1 VTGNDRVGGLVG
13 WNDGEVTNCYADGTV
28 AGSNSTGG
36 LIGLAGDPSYASI
49 SHFSGTVTGNDRV
62 GGLAGWNDGG
72 TLINCYAA
80 GTVTGSNSTGG
91 LMGWSNGTVSSCW
104 ATGSVTGSNCTGG
117 LVGSNEGTVD
127 NSYST
132 GSVVGNDTVGG
143 LVGSNGVQS
152 TVNSSY
158 STGSVAGNSSVGGL
172 LGASS
177 GTVINSFWDIE
188 TSAQNTSA
196 GGIGKNT
203 THMKDISTFLVVVWD
218 IVAVGGPGERHTG
231 HIWNIVDDVTYP
243 FLSWQPV

>member
-1 VTGNDRVGGLVG
+1 VGL
-13 WNDGEVTNCYADGTV
+13 NDGEVTNCYGEGTV
-28 AGSNSTGG
+28 TGSNSTGG
-36 LIGLAGDPSYASI
+36 LIGLAGDSSYVSI
-49 SHFSGTVTGNDRV
+49 SHFTGTVTGNDRA
-62 GGLAGWNDGG
+62 GGLSGWNDGG
-72 TLINCYAA
+72 TMINCYAN

-91 LMGWSNGTVSSCW
+91 LIGWSNGTLVSCY
-104 ATGSVTGSNCTGG
+104 ATGSVTGNESWAGG
-117 LVGSNEGTVD
+117 LVGLNEGIVD

-177 GTVINSFWDIE
+177 GLVTNSFWDME
-188 TSAQNTSA
+188 TSAQNISA
-196 GGIGKNT
+196 GGTGKNT
-203 THMKDISTFLVVVWD
+203 TEMKDINTFSVMGWK
-218 IVAVGGPGERHTG
+218 IVHVNNTNTRHTG
-231 HIWNIVDDVTYP
+231 YIWNIVDEQTYP